1 MKFLVINGPNLNL
14 LGLREP
20 AIYGSR
26 SFAALQD
33 FIRASAAEAGVEVA
47 LFQSNHE
54 GAIVDAIQAA
64 YGTADGI
71 VINPAAYTHTS
82 VAILDALKAVA
93 LPAVEVHLS
102 DVSAREPFRQISYAG
117 MACVKNVHGPR
128 LRGLPAG
135 DLVFETVSGGRQ
147 THDLE
152 TNDRLGRERLLH
164 PRDRGLRRRRAAEI
178 GPENVYN
185 FAIGNPSIDPPDCV
199 HAAVERLLRTVPPTQ
214 LHAYA
219 RPRRAWHPCAKKVA
233 AYLADI
239 FGEAYRA
246 QDIYMTDGAS
256 SALAILTRALMGP
269 GDEAIVF
276 APYFPE
282 YAVYAEA
289 AGGSV
294 RVVPC
299 RADTFALDLDALA
312 AAVTEK
318 TALLILNSPNNPSG
332 VVVSR
337 PELEAL
343 AALLRE
349 KQARYG
355 HRSTSSPTSRTASWS
370 TVGWRCRFCPRSIR
384 TRSTAIPTER
394 RCPCPVSA
402 WAFSPCTR
410 PWTITPPCTR
420 PCSARGARWVYL
432 CVVAVP
438 ARRGGSASARRRT
451 SRPMR
456 PTANLSTA
464 RSRT

>member
-1 MKFLVINGPNLNL
+1 MISKQMIDWGES
-14 LGLREP
+14 GCSIRE
-20 AIYGSR
+20 I
-26 SFAALQD
+26 
-33 FIRASAAEAGVEVA
+33 
-47 LFQSNHE
+47 
-54 GAIVDAIQAA
+54 AA
-64 YGTADGI
+64 YG
-71 VINPAAYTHTS
+71 
-82 VAILDALKAVA
+82 
-93 LPAVEVHLS
+93 E
-102 DVSAREPFRQISYAG
+102 
-117 MACVKNVHGPR
+117 
-128 LRGLPAG
+128 
-135 DLVFETVSGGRQ
+135 
-147 THDLE
+147 
-152 TNDRLGRERLLH
+152 
-164 PRDRGLRRRRAAEI
+164 RRAAEI

-219 RPRRAWHPCAKKVA
+219 PAPGMASVREKVA
-233 AYLADI
+233 AYLTRT

-299 RADTFALDLDALA
+299 RADTFALDLEALA

-349 KQARYG
+349 KQAQYG
-355 HRSTSSPTSRTASWS
+355 HPIYILADEPYRDL
-370 TVGWRCRFCPRSIR
+370 
-384 TRSTAIPTER
+384 
-394 RCPCPVSA
+394 
-402 WAFSPCTR
+402 
-410 PWTITPPCTR
+410 
-420 PCSARGARWVYL
+420 VYDGD
-432 CVVAVP
+432 AVP
-438 ARRGGSASARRRT
+438 YIPGFYPDTIYCYSFSKSLSLPGERVGYLAVPPESKDRAALRAAISGAGRMLGYVCAPVLFQRVCAACLGQTGELREYKKNRDLICEGLAALGFSCAKPQGAFYLFVKSPEEDARAFCKKAMAHDLLLVPGDDFACPGYARLAYCVSEERLRR
-451 SRPMR
+451 SLP
-456 PTANLSTA
+456 AFAALA
-464 RSRT
+464 EEYGLKAE